1 MTKFLFYLHK
11 RLFVQEYGRAEIMDI
26 LARKILKSIARSTGS
41 RISSNRWIKTLEFMY
56 RSTGASPSHYPEE
69 LARFVTK
76 FQQTLDKYQRT
87 HATSI
92 GRVNFLIDYLDSRV
106 TQDNAAFLRRANEA
120 KANFEQ
126 RNDMPWFHEALS
138 RFGFHLAAGCG
149 HVTDE
154 HHTMHGSALT
164 HDTSRLVCPHCASQT
179 VSAGEF
185 VRNRDTPEYYMALYA
200 VEVRAPWGTF
210 MGDRRNPTFQFNAAR
225 NIWHTADWSPYSNI
239 IDNYHANKNN
249 GFTLIE
255 SPWFKRHRR
264 AFGIE
269 LEVQSRTGNTQ
280 MAAGKVHEVLN
291 PSGEKGEYCFFE
303 RDGSIGDGFE
313 LITQPAGLDV
323 HREKLALF
331 LNNED
336 LKRGLRSHEG
346 GNCGLHVHVGRE
358 FVTQAQIYR
367 IQSFLNDVRNEG
379 LIKKISRRY
388 GNSYARMRPEMAKLS
403 PIGKN
408 TGERYEA
415 LNVTNRN
422 TIEFRIFRGS
432 LKYESVMAALE
443 FVDALLT
450 FCMPGQTSIMD
461 FNAIGFRQFITKIEN
476 SPDTK
481 FLRQYLHLTT
491 HNATND
497 GEHRLAA

>member
-26 LARKILKSIARSTGS
+26 LARKTLKSIARSTGS
-41 RISSNRWIKTLEFMY
+41 RISGNRWIKTLEFLY
-56 RSTGASPSHYPEE
+56 RSTGATSNNYPEE
-69 LARFVTK
+69 LALFVTK
-76 FQQTLDKYQRT
+76 FQQKLDKYQRT

-92 GRVNFLIDYLDSRV
+92 GRVNLLLDYLDSRV
-106 TQDNAAFLRRANEA
+106 NQNTPGFLSQLSNA
-120 KANFEQ
+120 KVKFEE
-126 RNDMPWFHEALS
+126 RNDLLWFKEAIS
-138 RFGFHLAAGCG
+138 RFGFHISGCG
-149 HVTDE
+149 HVSDE
-154 HHTMHGSALT
+154 GHHMHGNADT
-164 HDTSRLVCPHCASQT
+164 HEANRMVCHHCASEAVQSGEYARSGQT
-179 VSAGEF
+179 H
-185 VRNRDTPEYYMALYA
+185 DYYLAIYA

-210 MGDRRNPTFQFNAAR
+210 MGDRRNPDFRFNAAR
-225 NIWHTADWSPYSNI
+225 NLWHTQDWTPYSNI

-255 SPWFKRHRR
+255 SAWFKRHRR

-269 LEVQSRTGNTQ
+269 LEVQNRGGNSQ
-280 MAAGKVHEVLN
+280 MAAGRVHEVLN

-303 RDGSIGDGFE
+303 RDGSIGEGFE

-346 GNCGLHVHVGRE
+346 GSCGLHVHVGRE

-408 TGERYEA
+408 SGERYEA

-461 FNAIGFRQFITKIEN
+461 FNAIGFRKFITKIEN

-481 FLRQYLHLTT
+481 FLRQYLHLTS